1 MVPKQYHGLCGQK
14 VLDWAL
20 EPFLNH
26 PACCGVV
33 VALAPNDTHFQQL
46 AAARHPLVQVVIG
59 GPSRADSVRHAL
71 ALLPAADDLWVLV
84 HDAVRPCLSS
94 ADLERL
100 LNALPEAAHGA
111 LLAAPVVDTLKRAN
125 GEPFVQATIPRSGLW
140 RALTPQAFP
149 LGLLRRALAQAGAC
163 SDEAAAV
170 EALGCKPMLVAG
182 RPDNIKI
189 TLAEDLSMAE
199 AILQTRHGQGAAH
212 RPAMQLRIGQG
223 FDAHAFGPGDHVI
236 LGGVRIAHSQGIVA
250 HSDGDVLAHA
260 LVDAILGAM
269 AKGDIGRHFPENQAN
284 QKRSSLDFLR
294 HAAAWL
300 AEAGL
305 VLAHADCTVIAEQPR
320 LAPHVEAMRQ
330 TVAGALGV
338 AVSRVSIKATTTDGL
353 GFTGRGEGVGAQAVV
368 LIHQDA

>member
-1 MVPKQYHGLCGQK
+1 MVPKQYHHLCGQA

-33 VALAPNDTHFQQL
+33 VALAPDDSHFQQL
-46 AAARHPLVQVVIG
+46 AAARHPLVQTVSG
-59 GPSRADSVRHAL
+59 GPNRADSVRHAL
-71 ALLPAADDLWVLV
+71 ALLPAADDPWVLV

-100 LNALPEAAHGA
+100 LAALPQAPHGA
-111 LLAAPVVDTLKRAN
+111 LLAAPVVDTLKQAN
-125 GEPFVQATIPRSGLW
+125 GGELLVQATMPRSGLW

-149 LGLLRRALAQAGAC
+149 LGLLRRALAQAGAFG
-163 SDEAAAV
+163 DEAAAV
-170 EALGCKPMLVAG
+170 EALGCKPLLVVG
-182 RPDNIKI
+182 RADNIKV

-199 AILQTRHGQGAAH
+199 AILQARHGQGVPH
-212 RPAMQLRIGQG
+212 RLAMQLRIGQG

-236 LGGVRIAHSQGIVA
+236 LGGVRIAHSQGIMA
-250 HSDGDVLAHA
+250 HSDGDVLVHA

-269 AKGDIGRHFPENQAN
+269 AKGDLGRHFPENQAN
-284 QKRSSLDFLR
+284 QKRSSLEFLQQ
-294 HAAAWL
+294 AAVWL

-305 VLAHADCTVIAEQPR
+305 QLAHADCTVIAQAPR

-338 AVSRVSIKATTTDGL
+338 AVSQVSIKATTTDGL
-353 GFTGRGEGVGAQAVV
+353 GFTGRGEGIGAQAVV
-368 LIHQDA
+368 LLSNP